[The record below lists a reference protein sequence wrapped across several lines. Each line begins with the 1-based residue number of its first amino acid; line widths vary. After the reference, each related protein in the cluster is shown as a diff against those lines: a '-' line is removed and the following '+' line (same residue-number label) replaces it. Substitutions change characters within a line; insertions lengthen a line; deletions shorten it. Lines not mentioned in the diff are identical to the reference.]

1 MHHRL
6 ENIAFN
12 RRLDEAK
19 FLAYAEANSDRFKIH
34 NGGVS
39 SWWVDGLVAEYK
51 ESVEKPP
58 VVGNSPDVRL
68 A

>member
-6 ENIAFN
+6 VNIAFN
-12 RRLDEAK
+12 RRLDEDK
-19 FLAYAEANSDRFKIH
+19 FVAFSEANADRFKVH

-39 SWWVDGLVAEYK
+39 SWWVDGLVEAYK
-51 ESVEKPP
+51 ESIEPP
-58 VVGNSPDVRL
+58 VVGNSPDTRL